1 MIEKLK
7 EVIKNI
13 NKDIDLST
21 VSEQSRLVED
31 LGLDSM
37 SIMLMAMEIESAFN
51 YTFTGPVNFVT
62 VKDVCDF
69 LKSKNIA

>member
-1 MIEKLK
+1 MVEKLK
-7 EVIKNI
+7 EIIKNI

-37 SIMLMAMEIESAFN
+37 SIMLMAMKIESAFN
-51 YTFTGPVNFVT
+51 YTFTEPVNFVT